1 MVLSMTGFGTGVA
14 EGEKRVTIEMKSVN
28 HRYLDLFIRMPKGY
42 LMLEDVVRREVSQ
55 RLHRGRI
62 EVFVSIEDFEDKPR
76 NVKIDW
82 GLVRGYE
89 AALREL
95 EKALHISYR
104 AEGEHIIRQP
114 DVLVAEEVGADV
126 VEPLLKEALQK
137 AIDSLISMRIAE
149 GGNLA
154 GDLRQRI
161 QVLRNMSSEIRA
173 RVPQVVESYKDK
185 LSQRIA
191 ELLQGVVVDEE
202 RLAMEVALFA
212 DRSNI
217 TEEIVRIGSHLDQFS
232 LILEQDEPIGRKL
245 DFLVQELQRE
255 FNTIASKAS
264 DAEISQM
271 VVEAKAELEK
281 IREQVQN
288 IE

>member
-14 EGEKRVTIEMKSVN
+14 EGEKRVTVEMKSVN

-95 EKALHISYR
+95 ERALHISYR

>member
-14 EGEKRVTIEMKSVN
+14 EGEKRVTVEMKSVN

-95 EKALHISYR
+95 ERALHISYR

-245 DFLVQELQRE
+245 GFLVQELQRE

>member
-95 EKALHISYR
+95 ERALHISYR